1 MTEKVVRIENW
12 SVVPLDGDGY
22 IPPEAGTPCLSGNVF
37 GHPHFNDGK
46 RVSTSAIIGRDEKEE
61 VIICGSRRYK
71 LGAVDPDYEREFPDA
86 KRKLLKSL
94 PGEQNQESGPK
105 EEKK

>member
-1 MTEKVVRIENW
+1 MAEKVVRIENW
-12 SVVPLDGDGY
+12 SVVSREDDEY
-22 IPPEAGTPCLSGNVF
+22 IPPEAEIPCLSGNVF
-37 GHPHFNDGK
+37 GHPHFNDGE
-46 RVSTSAIIGRDEKEE
+46 RVSTSDIIGCDEKEE

-94 PGEQNQESGPK
+94 PGEQNQESEPK